1 MNCAF
6 ERSPDEVTQQHISF
20 RYNSIK
26 QKLAHTQ
33 AKLFELN
40 NLVKTKNPSLLLQ
53 LQQSNGA
60 TGGSSSSGSRDKHSG
75 HGHGNGHGHGHGH
88 GHVSALD
95 LSTISHI
102 SHDSRRR

>member
-53 LQQSNGA
+53 LQKSNGT
-60 TGGSSSSGSRDKHSG
+60 TGGSSSSSRDKHSG
-75 HGHGNGHGHGHGH
+75 HGHGNGHGH